1 MTLFKLYNLLYNG
14 LNISHVKLY
23 FIMNDFW
30 TNILRYPRFF
40 ISSLVGLILV
50 ILSPFRNLFKNS
62 KSRILLIIFSIVF
75 FLSLYLIIKTMVG
88 L

>member
-1 MTLFKLYNLLYNG
+1 
-14 LNISHVKLY
+14 
-23 FIMNDFW
+23 MNDFW

-50 ILSPFRNLFKNS
+50 ILTPFRNLFKNS
-62 KSRILLIIFSIVF
+62 KSRIFLILCIILF
-75 FLSLYLIIKTMVG
+75 FVSLYLILKTMVG